1 MLLSKIKLSM
11 RFGRVT
17 YVVSSVLSLVMTV
30 FAVLSPQV
38 IPLCIIIKLLSI
50 PVIQYLVTNLSEGLV
65 MYFYINLGISK
76 KEYCL
81 IPAAVDFGI
90 FVLLMSDAEF
100 CILDEPF
107 SNVAPNCIDKIQA
120 LILEQKSRKGI
131 IVSDHMYEQIIGIS
145 DDLYL
150 LRDGYTFPIKC
161 REDLIDN
168 GYIRR

>member
-1 MLLSKIKLSM
+1 MLSHLHCSRLLRIFDLLTHFTGKMLLSKIKLSM

-90 FVLLMSDAEF
+90 FVLLMTASGIAGY
-100 CILDEPF
+100 
-107 SNVAPNCIDKIQA
+107 A
-120 LILEQKSRKGI
+120 L
-131 IVSDHMYEQIIGIS
+131 
-145 DDLYL
+145 
-150 LRDGYTFPIKC
+150 T
-161 REDLIDN
+161 
-168 GYIRR
+168 

>member
-1 MLLSKIKLSM
+1 M

-50 PVIQYLVTNLSEGLV
+50 PVIQYLVTNLSEGLEGLV

-90 FVLLMSDAEF
+90 FVLLMTASGIAGY
-100 CILDEPF
+100 
-107 SNVAPNCIDKIQA
+107 A
-120 LILEQKSRKGI
+120 L
-131 IVSDHMYEQIIGIS
+131 
-145 DDLYL
+145 
-150 LRDGYTFPIKC
+150 T
-161 REDLIDN
+161 
-168 GYIRR
+168 

>member
-1 MLLSKIKLSM
+1 MLSHLHCSRLLRIFGLSTHFTGKMLLSKIKLSM
-11 RFGRVT
+11 RFGRIT

-76 KEYCL
+76 CL

-90 FVLLMSDAEF
+90 FVLLMTASGIAGY
-100 CILDEPF
+100 
-107 SNVAPNCIDKIQA
+107 A
-120 LILEQKSRKGI
+120 L
-131 IVSDHMYEQIIGIS
+131 
-145 DDLYL
+145 
-150 LRDGYTFPIKC
+150 T
-161 REDLIDN
+161 
-168 GYIRR
+168 

>member
-1 MLLSKIKLSM
+1 MNQSNALAFALLSALRIFDLLTHFTGKMLLSKIKLSM

-90 FVLLMSDAEF
+90 FVLLMTASGIAGY
-100 CILDEPF
+100 
-107 SNVAPNCIDKIQA
+107 A
-120 LILEQKSRKGI
+120 L
-131 IVSDHMYEQIIGIS
+131 
-145 DDLYL
+145 
-150 LRDGYTFPIKC
+150 T
-161 REDLIDN
+161 
-168 GYIRR
+168 